1 MSAPLVTPWADSTP
15 PTESTLTKLCA
26 EQGLNPYAWSNGPHD
41 TYSAHT
47 HSYDKVIYVVRGS
60 ITFGLPELGQQ
71 LTLKAGDQLD
81 LPANTVH
88 NAVVGP
94 QGVMCLEAHK

>member
-1 MSAPLVTPWADSTP
+1 MKTPLVTHWADQLS
-15 PTESTLTKLCA
+15 PTESTLMRRCA
-26 EQGLNPYAWSNGPHD
+26 EQGLHPYHWSNRPHD

-71 LTLKAGDQLD
+71 LTLKAGDRLD

-88 NAVVGP
+88 NAEVGP
-94 QGVMCLEAHK
+94 QGVTCLESHL